1 VATSR
6 NQGST
11 GKPLAAP
18 VGLHSAVQY
27 LRGAGPYLGGAL
39 HGLGIETIQDLLFHL
54 PLRYEDRRQ
63 AIPIAQLK
71 GGEDALVLGRIGA
84 AAVGFTGKR
93 RTLRVSIEDASGSL
107 LLRFFHFN
115 EAQRTALQAGRW
127 LRAYGGVRGGIG
139 GMEMVHPEYRVA
151 ERAEDLPTE
160 ARLTPIYPLT
170 AGLSQAK
177 LRGLIQQALELAA
190 RDRSLLLNLPGLP
203 LPDSLSALKLIHQ
216 PEADSDAR
224 LLMAQQHPAQGRLLR
239 EELLA
244 HQLCMRLLRRQVKI
258 RPAPRLPDLAAAQAS
273 LQSVLPFTLTGAQ
286 QRVLAEVAEDLLL
299 QRPMLRLV
307 QGDVGAG
314 KTVVAA
320 VALLT
325 AARAGYQ
332 AALMAPTELLAEQHA
347 VNLGRWLAP
356 LGLSVAFLAGKLK
369 KSQKDAALTAIA
381 AGEVSLV
388 VGTHAMFQQS
398 VAFAK
403 LALVVVDEQ
412 HRFGVQQRLALR
424 DKGPAGL
431 SPHQLIMSATPIPR
445 TLAQTLYAD
454 LDVSVID
461 ELPPGRTPITTVAL
475 VNERRPEL
483 TARIGEACRQGK
495 QAYWVCTLI
504 EDSDELEAQA
514 AETTAAQLRAA
525 LPGLHIGL
533 VHGRMKPAEKEAQMA
548 AFKDGKTQLLVA
560 TTVIEVGVDVPN
572 ASIMVIENAERL
584 GLAQLHQLRGRVGR
598 GAVESQ
604 CVLLYQ
610 PPLGPL
616 GRARLDTL
624 RRSTDGFEIAQKDLE
639 LRGPGELLGRR
650 QTGVI
655 GLKLADPQR
664 DAQLIPE
671 LQRLADDW
679 LDRQP
684 ELARLLIRR
693 WVGDVEKYAQV

>member
-1 VATSR
+1 M
-6 NQGST
+6 ST
-11 GKPLAAP
+11 RSSSTPKKPPTP
-18 VGLHSAVQY
+18 VGLGSAVQY
-27 LRGAGPYLGGAL
+27 LRGAGPYLGGVL
-39 HGLGIETIQDLLFHL
+39 RGLGIETVQDLLFHL
-54 PLRYEDRRQ
+54 PQRYEDRRQ
-63 AIPIAQLK
+63 ATPVGQLK
-71 GGEDALVLGRIGA
+71 GGEDALVLGRISA

-93 RTLRVSIEDASGSL
+93 RTLRVAIEDSTGSL

-115 EAQRTALQAGRW
+115 EAQRSAMLVGRW
-127 LRAYGGVRGGIG
+127 LRAYGTVRGGAG

-151 ERAEDLPTE
+151 ERADDLPTE

-170 AGLSQAK
+170 AGLGQGK
-177 LRGLIQQALELAA
+177 LRSLIQQALELAA
-190 RDRSLLLNLPGLP
+190 RDRPLLTGLPGLP
-203 LPDSLSALKLIHQ
+203 MPDTLSALKLIHL

-224 LLMAQQHPAQGRLLR
+224 LLMAVRHPAQDRLVR

-244 HQLCMRLLRRQVKI
+244 HQLCMRLLRRQLKT
-258 RPAPRLPDLAAAQAS
+258 RPAPLLPALDQAHAA
-273 LQSVLPFTLTGAQ
+273 LQQVLPFQLTGAQ
-286 QRVLAEVAEDLLL
+286 RRVIGEIAKDLV
-299 QRPMLRLV
+299 QPRPMLRLV
-307 QGDVGAG
+307 QGDVGSG

-320 VALLT
+320 VALLA

-347 VNLGRWLAP
+347 VNLAAWLEP
-356 LGLSVAFLAGKLK
+356 LGLRVAFLAGKLK
-369 KSQKDAALTAIA
+369 KSQKDAALAAIA
-381 AGEVSLV
+381 SGEVQVV

-461 ELPPGRTPITTVAL
+461 ELPPGRTPIITVAL
-475 VNERRPEL
+475 ANERRPDVI
-483 TARIGEACRQGK
+483 ARIGEACRQGK
-495 QAYWVCTLI
+495 QVYWVCTLI

-514 AETTAAQLRAA
+514 AETTAALLRAA
-525 LPGLHIGL
+525 LPDLHVGL
-533 VHGRMKPAEKEAQMA
+533 VHGRLKPAEKEAQMA
-548 AFKDGKTQLLVA
+548 AFKQAQTQLLVA

-610 PPLGPL
+610 PPLGQL

-624 RRSTDGFEIAQKDLE
+624 RRTTDGFEIAQKDLE

-664 DAQLIPE
+664 DAPLIPE
-671 LQRLADDW
+671 LQQLADQW
-679 LDRQP
+679 LDSKP
-684 ELARLLIRR
+684 ELAKLLIRR